1 MHAQLLRL
9 FVTVTLL
16 QIPDYLCEHFFV
28 ALGGRCVHLRYVRR
42 EFVRMP
48 CFEAGFDG
56 RGGFRDGLG
65 FEAAAALLTLPA
77 LATLW
82 ARAAIFTSLCCW
94 AWAGGCEDSSVPSGG
109 V

>member
-65 FEAAAALLTLPA
+65 FE
-77 LATLW
+77 
-82 ARAAIFTSLCCW
+82 
-94 AWAGGCEDSSVPSGG
+94 GGCSPFDTAGVGYALGARRNFHISVLLGLG
-109 V
+109 WWM